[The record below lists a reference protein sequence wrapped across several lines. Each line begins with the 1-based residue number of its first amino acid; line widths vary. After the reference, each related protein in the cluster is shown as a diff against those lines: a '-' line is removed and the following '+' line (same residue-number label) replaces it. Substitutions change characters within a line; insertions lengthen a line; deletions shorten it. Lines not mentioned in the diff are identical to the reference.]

1 VQGELGLD
9 RRRMRTTDRSPHAD
23 IGKGHT
29 GAHQE
34 GGLAKAL
41 IDLRKYG
48 IDVLLFCVN
57 AWKAELRLRTS
68 PVVIK
73 RATLR

>member
-1 VQGELGLD
+1 
-9 RRRMRTTDRSPHAD
+9 MRTTDRSPHAD

-41 IDLRKYG
+41 IGLGKYS

-57 AWKAELRLRTS
+57 A
-68 PVVIK
+68 
-73 RATLR
+73 